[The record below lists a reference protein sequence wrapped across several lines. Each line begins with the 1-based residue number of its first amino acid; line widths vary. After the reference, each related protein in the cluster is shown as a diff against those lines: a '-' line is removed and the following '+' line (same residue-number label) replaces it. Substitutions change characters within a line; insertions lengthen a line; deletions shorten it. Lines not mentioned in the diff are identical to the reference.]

1 MATKRL
7 AAAVCTAA
15 LAYFSGPRV
24 CPAAPTQLEPA
35 NRLAAQ
41 TWRAVDE
48 LFYDRTF
55 NGQDWFQM
63 RQSVV
68 KRRYSSDA
76 EAYQALEQMLSRLG
90 DKYTRFLTPAQYS
103 AVMNSAVGELVGV
116 GVELANGPEG
126 NSEGILIPRVED
138 SSPAMEAGV
147 RKGDVLVN
155 VDGTET
161 RGISA
166 EETALLLRGKE
177 GSKASLRVL
186 REGKT
191 LDFTIARR
199 PIKLKGVTS
208 SLVSFGGKNAAVINV
223 RSFASSTAS
232 EVQRAF
238 EKLHSDGKAIDAIVM
253 DLRNNG
259 GGLLQGA
266 VETANVFLPP
276 GKVVVFVV
284 NKDGQPK
291 VEQTLPS
298 VLDSADPLLPDLSTP
313 MFVLVNG
320 NTASAAEVLAAA
332 LRENGRA
339 KLVGEQTFGKG
350 VIQTLEQVG
359 STGAGVAVTI
369 AKYETPSHND
379 INMVRHFDII
389 LNFLRDCAVERN
401 TRRC

>member
-1 MATKRL
+1 MTTRRV
-7 AAAVCTAA
+7 AAAVCSAA
-15 LAYFSGPRV
+15 LAYFPNPRV
-24 CPAAPTQLEPA
+24 TPAAPTQLEPA

-55 NGQDWFQM
+55 NGQDWFGL

-68 KRRYSSDA
+68 KRRYGSDS
-76 EAYQALEQMLSRLG
+76 EAYRALDEMVARLG

-116 GVELANGPEG
+116 GVELASGPSGSAEG
-126 NSEGILIPRVED
+126 VLIPRVED
-138 SSPAMEAGV
+138 GSPAMEAGV
-147 RKGDVLVN
+147 RKGDLLIN
-155 VDGTET
+155 VDGTEV
-161 RGISA
+161 RGLSA

-177 GSKASLRVL
+177 GSKASLRLL
-186 REGKT
+186 REGRP
-191 LDFTIARR
+191 LDFTIVRR
-199 PIKLKGVTS
+199 PIKLRGVTS
-208 SLVSFGGKNAAVINV
+208 SMITVGGKAAEVVSV
-223 RSFASSTAS
+223 RSFSTSTSS

-238 EKLHSDGKAIDAIVM
+238 EKFHSSGKSADVIVL

-266 VETANVFLPP
+266 VETANIFLPP
-276 GKVVVFVV
+276 GKIVVFVV

-298 VLDSADPLLPDLSTP
+298 VLDSTDPLLPDLKTP
-313 MFVLVNG
+313 MYVLVNG

-332 LRENGRA
+332 LQENGRA

-359 STGAGVAVTI
+359 NTGAGVAVTI
-369 AKYETPSHND
+369 AKYETPNHND
-379 INMVRHFDII
+379 INK
-389 LNFLRDCAVERN
+389 VEYLHLGRFI
-401 TRRC
+401 